1 MLRTI
6 ATCAALAVGLAT
18 TPTLAHG
25 ILPPEIAARIPPRLA
40 GALSRLRS
48 LTEIERGRLLFER
61 ATFGGNGR
69 TCASCH
75 PRSENFTLTVP
86 FIASLPGSDPL
97 FVFERVPGLATLEN
111 GPALRGRALITENV
125 DGFKNPLDGS
135 EIPGV
140 LRSVPHT
147 LGLSQSTNP
156 QDGVPAGALGWSGD
170 GAPRDGALRNFAVG
184 AVVQHMPKS
193 LNRKEGTDFR
203 LPTASEL
210 DALEAFQLSLGRS
223 TTPIVNGPGALVFI
237 DPDVKAGQTLFHG
250 MPSEK
255 GVRNCS
261 FCHNGGGALNAPL
274 PAGRNDQR
282 ATGAE
287 RSPRAPACTFP
298 VAPGDGGFGLA
309 SVITADRSTFCT
321 NGATGGVVFRGD
333 LSFSVPSTIEAADT
347 APFFHNNSADTL
359 EEVVDF
365 YRSAV
370 FSRSISGANNAFV
383 INDTQRNQLAAFMR
397 ALNVLEN
404 IRDATASI
412 DSLPK
417 SLVLARPR
425 IINDA
430 QQQVRD
436 AIRVLGEGNIK
447 PYRTT
452 ALPALRQASLKL
464 LARQTAAA
472 RADLEVAR
480 GLIAN

>member
-86 FIASLPGSDPL
+86 FIASRPGSDPL

-125 DGFKNPLDGS
+125 DGFKNVDGS

-156 QDGVPAGALGWSGD
+156 QTGVPAGALGWSGD
-170 GAPRDGALRNFAVG
+170 GAPIDGALRNFAVG

-193 LNRKEGTDFR
+193 LNRVENVDFR
-203 LPTASEL
+203 MPTASEL

-223 TTPIVNGPGALVFI
+223 TTPIVNPTLPGALVFL
-237 DPDVKAGQTLFHG
+237 DPDVKVGQTIFHG

-255 GVRNCS
+255 GVRSCS
-261 FCHNGGGALNAPL
+261 GCHNGGGALTATGQN
-274 PAGRNDQR
+274 GQR

-298 VAPGDGGFGLA
+298 VAPGDGAFGPTP
-309 SVITADRSTFCT
+309 VITADRSTFCT

-359 EEVVDF
+359 EDVVDF

-383 INDTQRNQLAAFMR
+383 INNTQRNQLAAFMR
-397 ALNVLEN
+397 AMNVLEN

-412 DSLPK
+412 DSLPAAQ
-417 SLVLARPR
+417 VLARPR

-436 AIRVLGEGNIK
+436 AIRVLGEGNIQ

-452 ALPALRQASLKL
+452 ALPALQQASLKL

>member
-6 ATCAALAVGLAT
+6 ATCAALAVSLAT

-25 ILPPEIAARIPPRLA
+25 ILPPEIAARIPPRLT
-40 GALSRLRS
+40 GALGRLRA

-86 FIASLPGSDPL
+86 FIASRPGSDPL

-111 GPALRGRALITENV
+111 GPALRGRALVTENV
-125 DGFKNPLDGS
+125 DGFKNVDGS

-156 QDGVPAGALGWSGD
+156 QTGVPRGALGWSGD
-170 GAPRDGALRNFAVG
+170 GAPIDGALRNFAVG

-193 LNRKEGTDFR
+193 LNRVEGTDFR

-210 DALEAFQLSLGRS
+210 DSLEAFQLSLGRS
-223 TTPIVNGPGALVFI
+223 TTPMVNPTSPGALVFV
-237 DPDVKAGQTLFHG
+237 DPDVTAGQTLFHG
-250 MPSEK
+250 MPSEN
-255 GVRNCS
+255 GRGRNCS
-261 FCHNGGGALNAPL
+261 FCHTGGGALN
-274 PAGRNDQR
+274 PAGQNDQR

-298 VAPGDGGFGLA
+298 VAPGDGGFGPTPG
-309 SVITADRSTFCT
+309 ITADRSTFCT

-333 LSFSVPSTIEAADT
+333 VSFSVPSAIEAGDT

-359 EEVVDF
+359 EDVVDF

-370 FSRSISGANNAFV
+370 FSRSISGASNAFV
-383 INDTQRNQLAAFMR
+383 IDDTQRNQLAAFMR

-404 IRDATASI
+404 IRSATASI
-412 DSLPK
+412 DSLPDAR
-417 SLVLARPR
+417 VLARPR
-425 IINDA
+425 IVNDA
-430 QQQVRD
+430 RQQVQD
-436 AIRVLGEGNIK
+436 AIRVLREGNIQ

-452 ALPALRQASLKL
+452 ALPALQRASIEL
-464 LARQTAAA
+464 LERQTAAA

>member
-86 FIASLPGSDPL
+86 FIASRPSSDPL

-125 DGFKNPLDGS
+125 DGFKNVDGS

-156 QDGVPAGALGWSGD
+156 QTGVPAGALGWSGD

-193 LNRKEGTDFR
+193 LNRVEGTDFR

-223 TTPIVNGPGALVFI
+223 TTPIVNPTSQGALKFV
-237 DPDVKAGQTLFHG
+237 DKDVTAGQTLFHG
-250 MPSEK
+250 MPSQQ

-261 FCHNGGGALNAPL
+261 FCHNGGGALNPN
-274 PAGRNDQR
+274 GQNDQR

-298 VAPGDGGFGLA
+298 VAPGDGGFGPTP
-309 SVITADRSTFCT
+309 VITADRSTFCT

-359 EEVVDF
+359 EDVVDF

-412 DSLPK
+412 DSLPATR
-417 SLVLARPR
+417 VLARPR

-436 AIRVLGEGNIK
+436 AIRVLGEGNIQ

-452 ALPALRQASLKL
+452 ALPALQQASLKL
-464 LARQTAAA
+464 LARRTAAA